1 MAQTLGSLAVGAK
14 IKDPTSK
21 ILNKPIIWKIA
32 DKNHSG
38 YPSGAV
44 TLISE
49 RILALRCFDAKE
61 PTNSNTDRQNSG
73 NNRYLHSNIR
83 QWLNSEAG
91 AGAWYAAQHG
101 ADAPPTAANVNSGWN
116 AYDTNAGFL
125 NGFSAGFKAALMP
138 TTLTVAKNTVTDG
151 GGSET
156 VSDKIFLASNTEV
169 GLANENSI
177 AEGVLLSMFS
187 GGNAARITQV
197 TTEGIANSNYTSNPA
212 NNTVAWHWWLR
223 TPNASDSRGARY
235 VGTDG
240 ALVNYSAFYGGI
252 GVRPL
257 CNLSS
262 SILVS
267 DTVDGDGCY
276 TITWNQPPT
285 TPPSI
290 TPPASVY
297 SGQIARVE
305 WGASTDPDGDPITYK
320 LERSYNGGAYTQ
332 IYSGTNRTFD
342 DTITTAM
349 NTVRW
354 RVKAT
359 DTFSNESGYTTTTT
373 ITVIHNQPP
382 NISGSDGNLGVKS
395 AAFAYA
401 YTVTDP
407 DNDPVS
413 VVEAVDGVP
422 IRTYNPPLGQS
433 QSAEVDGNTWVKL
446 TNGSHTLTVTATDTA
461 SNSRTRTMEFVKNIT
476 ECGFTLAQGE
486 TIQFADRPKRMTIEV
501 IREVAAGA
509 ELTVEAC
516 NNANDTTPTWE
527 DATAAVLSGLA
538 YVFTNEVKTSPNW
551 GVSVRVKIERREAV
565 GNCRIYGVGGYIE

>member
-14 IKDPTSK
+14 IKDPNSK
-21 ILNKPIIWKIA
+21 FLNQPIIWKIA

-61 PTNSNTDRQNSG
+61 PTNSNSDRQNYG
-73 NNRYLHSNIR
+73 NNRYLHSNVR
-83 QWLNSEAG
+83 QWLNSEAA
-91 AGAWYAAQHG
+91 AGAWYSAQHG
-101 ADAPPTAANVNSGWN
+101 ADAPPSTANVNSGWN

-125 NGFSAGFKAALMP
+125 NGFSAGFKAAILS

-156 VSDKIFLASNTEV
+156 VTDKVFLASNTEV

-187 GGNAARITQV
+187 GGDAARVTQV

-212 NNTVAWHWWLR
+212 NNTVAWYWWIR
-223 TPNASDSRGARY
+223 TPYASYSRNSRS
-235 VGTDG
+235 VRTDG
-240 ALVNYSAFYGGI
+240 ALNSIGAFGGNY

-267 DTVDGDGCY
+267 DTTDGDGCY
-276 TITWNQPPT
+276 TITWNTAPT

-297 SGQIARVE
+297 SGQVARVE

-320 LERSYNGGAYTQ
+320 LERSYNGGSYTQ
-332 IYSGTNRTFD
+332 IYSGTTRTFD

-354 RVKAT
+354 RVKAA
-359 DTFSNESGYTTTTT
+359 DTFGNESGYVTTAT

-382 NISGSDGNLGVKS
+382 SISGTDGSLGVKN

-407 DNDPVS
+407 DGDAVS
-413 VVEAVDGVP
+413 VVEALDGVP
-422 IRTYNPPLGQS
+422 FRTYNPQLGQS

-461 SNSRTRTMEFVKNIT
+461 TNSTTRTMGFVKNIT
-476 ECGFTLAQGE
+476 ACGFTLAQSE
-486 TIQFADRPKRMTIEV
+486 IIQFEEKPERMTIEV

-509 ELTVEAC
+509 VLTVEVC

-551 GVSVRVKIERREAV
+551 GVSIRVELERGEAV
-565 GNCRIYGVGGYIE
+565 GNCRIYGVGGHIE